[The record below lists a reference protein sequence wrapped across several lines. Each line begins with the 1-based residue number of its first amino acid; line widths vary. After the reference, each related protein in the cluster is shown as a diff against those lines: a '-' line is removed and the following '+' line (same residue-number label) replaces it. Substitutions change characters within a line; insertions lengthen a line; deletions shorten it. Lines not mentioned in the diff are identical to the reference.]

1 MPLVLKKF
9 KQLPMIYKATC
20 ISGSIASTA
29 LTATCITMELTYSWK
44 NPAVAFMV
52 IIAMLFSIKF
62 TVLAWGYANEHLKTQ
77 IYGRH
82 F

>member
-29 LTATCITMELTYSWK
+29 LTAACIIMELTYSWK
-44 NPAVAFMV
+44 NPTVAFMV
-52 IIAMLFSIKF
+52 IIGRCSFKSR
-62 TVLAWGYANEHLKTQ
+62 VLSRTDG
-77 IYGRH
+77 
-82 F
+82 